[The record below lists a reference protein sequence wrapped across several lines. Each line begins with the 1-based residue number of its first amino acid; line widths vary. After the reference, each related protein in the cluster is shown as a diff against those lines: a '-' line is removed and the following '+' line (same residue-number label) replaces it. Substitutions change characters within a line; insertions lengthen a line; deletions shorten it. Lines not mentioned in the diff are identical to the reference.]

1 MVVHARRNR
10 IVAVLPSAK
19 KRSNET
25 LAEFIDRFR
34 VHFRYHRS
42 SKHEEKEREE
52 KSLREIFAYRTSKVI
67 DFNCL
72 AT

>member
-34 VHFRYHRS
+34 VHFRYHKS
-42 SKHEEKEREE
+42 SKHEEKDLWTHKEE
-52 KSLREIFAYRTSKVI
+52 GVTGGANK
-67 DFNCL
+67 
-72 AT
+72 